1 MIDTA
6 RLSVTSPDDAAAQA
20 VHDRLGEDS
29 GYGRL
34 VELAALL
41 AGAGLG
47 SPTRTVLLRPTQPA
61 RAADPAAGL
70 ADRARVVL
78 REVAVPD
85 AVDDAFAAGMAAVDA
100 EVDAG
105 ADLLLIAGGDGHQA
119 MARAAVGVLTGSE
132 PVHLVGW
139 PAAGGDGQWMTDVVA
154 VRDARRRAGQH
165 SDDAQRLLTDLGDST
180 VAAITGML
188 LQAAVRRTLV
198 VLDGVVVG
206 GAAMAAHRL
215 SPAALSWWV
224 AADRSLDPTLTL
236 VQAQLGVECVLDLDL
251 RVSDGTAALLAADL
265 LAGASAIIS

>member
-1 MIDTA
+1 MIDTT
-6 RLSVTSPDDAAAQA
+6 RLFVTPPDDAASQA
-20 VHDRLGEDS
+20 VHDRLGDDS

-47 SPTRTVLLRPTQPA
+47 SPTRPVLLRPTQPG
-61 RAADPAAGL
+61 RGADPAAGL

-78 REVAVPD
+78 RDVAVPET
-85 AVDDAFAAGMAAVDA
+85 VEDAFAAGLAAVDA

-105 ADLLLIAGGDGHQA
+105 ADLLLIAGGDGHET
-119 MARAAVGVLTGSE
+119 MARAGVGVLTGSE
-132 PVHLVGW
+132 PVHLVSW
-139 PAAGGDGQWMTDVVA
+139 PAAGGDQQWMTDVVA
-154 VRDARRRAGQH
+154 VRDARRRAAQH
-165 SDDAQRLLTDLGDST
+165 NDEPQRLLGDLGDCT
-180 VAAITGML
+180 VAVVVGML

-206 GAAMAAHRL
+206 GAAMVAHRL
-215 SPAALSWWV
+215 SPHALAWWV

-265 LAGASAIIS
+265 LAGASTITG